1 MRTVTDKIAYR
12 LTICHIS
19 FYTLEL
25 TLFPFGISTGG
36 IESQKESLPLRK
48 EKQETKTRVLG
59 SRSSQ
64 GKELRFSDCS
74 QASSTSASTGAP
86 STLYCQKCRR
96 TCSAS
101 TKKCGKGKV
110 RRTSFS
116 EPKICYSVLEA
127 GEDSE
132 GSHSDLERYRDRNR
146 CEKSVRLMVTPSFEN
161 TRRLETEYPRSIFLI
176 IATEFCERFS
186 FCGLRTILS
195 LYLRNILL
203 FHENKATVI
212 YHVFIM
218 MCYFVP
224 VVGAILADSCLGRF
238 RTILYFS
245 IIYTIGNVVMCL
257 AATPPVGL
265 EPVTFTMIGLT
276 LIATGTGG
284 IKPCVAAFGGDQ
296 FKLPQQECLLKQ
308 FFAIFYFTINF
319 GGFVGMILTPILRKA
334 VTCFGDDTC
343 YSLGFGFPA
352 ALMIVSLCLFIAGK
366 PLYRIKFPKQ
376 NIIVRFTS
384 CMMYAICTK
393 MRTKEKDPNR
403 HWLSYA
409 EKKFDAKLISDMK
422 NVLAILYLFFPL
434 PIFWSLFDQQGS
446 RWTFQASRMNGEVFG
461 YQIMPDQIQVV
472 NPAIVLL
479 LIPLFNKGIYPCLT
493 NCHVLVSPLQRMVAG
508 GFIAGIAF
516 VCSGVLE
523 YALEHTYPM
532 LPSKGE
538 AFVNFVNSLP
548 CDLTVVDSHGN
559 YRVLI
564 SGDMTTIKRIPVQN
578 RSEYN
583 VVIAG
588 PAFCNE
594 YQVDVPQFDMNIPV
608 TEREVR
614 TVLIGIEKKSF
625 EGYLSD
631 IEDLKKTLSGKPK
644 LRLSFMRN
652 SDEPLQEATIT
663 VSNELGFRDVYFV
676 PAIPLGITAYLE
688 LLPGKYDFTIFY
700 PETGRTESEGSMT
713 LELGGV
719 YSLVLREYNGNIAFA
734 KLYAMTPP
742 NTIHMFWIVPQYVFL
757 SVAEVMFAISGL
769 EFSFT
774 QAPKSMK
781 TVTMAAWYFSV
792 ACGNLLV
799 IIITQAQFFSN
810 QVHN

>member
-1 MRTVTDKIAYR
+1 MGTSISSIDTSNPSTKYCKKCSR
-12 LTICHIS
+12 LCIFDVS
-19 FYTLEL
+19 KLSPNQDFKKAPLSDSKLSLL
-25 TLFPFGISTGG
+25 TKKNVKNYLNSRKK
-36 IESQKESLPLRK
+36 SQKDLANNKK
-48 EKQETKTRVLG
+48 E
-59 SRSSQ
+59 RS
-64 GKELRFSDCS
+64 K
-74 QASSTSASTGAP
+74 
-86 STLYCQKCRR
+86 
-96 TCSAS
+96 
-101 TKKCGKGKV
+101 
-110 RRTSFS
+110 
-116 EPKICYSVLEA
+116 
-127 GEDSE
+127 
-132 GSHSDLERYRDRNR
+132 
-146 CEKSVRLMVTPSFEN
+146 KSVRIFMTQSLDNKNKPDM
-161 TRRLETEYPRSIFLI
+161 EYPRSIFLI

-203 FHENKATVI
+203 FHENKATVV

-224 VVGAILADSCLGRF
+224 VIGAILADSCLGRF

-245 IIYTIGNVVMCL
+245 VIYTVGNIVMCF
-257 AATPPVGL
+257 AATPPIGL
-265 EPVTFTMIGLT
+265 EPVTFTMIGLS

-296 FKLPQQECLLKQ
+296 FKVPQQEHLLKQ

-334 VTCFGDDTC
+334 ITCFGDDTC

-352 ALMIVSLCLFIAGK
+352 ALMIISLGLFIAGK

-376 NIIVRFTS
+376 NIMVRFTT

-393 MRTKEKDPNR
+393 IRTKEKDPNR

-461 YQIMPDQIQVV
+461 YQIMPDQIQVI
-472 NPAIVLL
+472 NPALVLL
-479 LIPLFNKGIYPCLT
+479 LIPLFNKGIYPCLGS
-493 NCHVLVSPLQRMVAG
+493 CHVLVSPLQRMVAG
-508 GFIAGIAF
+508 GFIAGLAF
-516 VCSGVLE
+516 ICSGVLE
-523 YALEHTYPM
+523 YELEQTYPM

-538 AFVNFVNSLP
+538 AFINFVNSLP
-548 CDLTVVDSHGN
+548 CDLMITDSKGN
-559 YRVLI
+559 SRTL
-564 SGDMTTIKRIPVQN
+564 SMGDMTTIKKIPVFN
-578 RSEYN
+578 KTEYN
-583 VVIAG
+583 VVLSAMDNCKNTPMNSRHMEIA
-588 PAFCNE
+588 
-594 YQVDVPQFDMNIPV
+594 VPV

-614 TVLIGIEKKSF
+614 TVLIGIENKKI
-625 EGYLSD
+625 ECYLSD
-631 IEDLKKTLSGKPK
+631 LEDLKKTLSGKPK
-644 LRLSFMRN
+644 LRLSVLRS
-652 SDEPLQEATIT
+652 SDKPFEKVTIT
-663 VSNELGFRDVYFV
+663 IKNNVGFSDIYFV
-676 PAIPLGITAYLE
+676 PEVAIGVSAYLE
-688 LLPGKYDFTIFY
+688 LLPGQYGFSVFY
-700 PETGRTESEGSMT
+700 PESQRTEFEGGLN

-719 YSLVLREYNGNIAFA
+719 YSLVMREYNRNIVFA

-742 NTIHMFWIVPQYVFL
+742 NTIHMFWIIPQYVFL
-757 SVAEVMFAISGL
+757 SIAEVMFAISGL

-810 QVHN
+810 QADEFFLFAALIFVDMFIFAWMSLDYQTVSIESDDSSLTFPEPDENYPLLALTSHEAVLP